1 MTIPSDLIAFAIA
14 LVGSLCLTVPVRR
27 FALQYGMV
35 DHPGPRKVHLHP
47 VPLLGGIAI
56 YLGFVLAI
64 LLTLHGVPQQQTTS
78 ILAGATL
85 LAIVGGMD
93 DGRLLHHQI
102 KLFVGMPAAALFL
115 LASGIH
121 ADIFA
126 RCRRDVLLPVRNF
139 YRPNHGPDAC
149 RRHPRS
155 GARLF
160 AVEF

>member
-47 VPLLGGIAI
+47 VPLFGGIAI

-64 LLTLHGVPQQQTTS
+64 LLTCCTVCLQQQTTS

-102 KLFVGMPAAALFL
+102 KL
-115 LASGIH
+115 
-121 ADIFA
+121 
-126 RCRRDVLLPVRNF
+126 
-139 YRPNHGPDAC
+139 
-149 RRHPRS
+149 
-155 GARLF
+155 
-160 AVEF
+160 